1 MYKIAIILPTY
12 NSISWI
18 KEQINSIFNQKDV
31 LVELFISDDGSCDGT
46 KKFVTSLSENNSQVN
61 LISTDVG
68 SGSAGAHFFHM
79 VRNSKI
85 NGFDYVAFC
94 DHDDI
99 WLPDKLIS
107 AVDILKK
114 SSSDGYSSDVYIF
127 NDNDNVDVDVDVD
140 DMESYK
146 YSYKQRK
153 YDHFF
158 QTAGPG
164 CTYVFTYKL
173 YLEFLD
179 LVTCNDMSK
188 VYAHD
193 WMIYHH
199 ARRLGY
205 LWSIDSTPYILYR
218 QHCNNE
224 IGVNKGLSAHFKRI
238 EKIRSGWYRQQILNI
253 SSLYSSNPSFI
264 SRLERFNMIDRV
276 LLAFSVTSYRRSFI
290 QSLYLSVLILFVM
303 K

>member
-107 AVDILKK
+107 AV
-114 SSSDGYSSDVYIF
+114 
-127 NDNDNVDVDVDVD
+127 
-140 DMESYK
+140 
-146 YSYKQRK
+146 
-153 YDHFF
+153 
-158 QTAGPG
+158 
-164 CTYVFTYKL
+164 
-173 YLEFLD
+173 
-179 LVTCNDMSK
+179 
-188 VYAHD
+188 
-193 WMIYHH
+193 
-199 ARRLGY
+199 
-205 LWSIDSTPYILYR
+205 
-218 QHCNNE
+218 
-224 IGVNKGLSAHFKRI
+224 
-238 EKIRSGWYRQQILNI
+238 
-253 SSLYSSNPSFI
+253 
-264 SRLERFNMIDRV
+264 
-276 LLAFSVTSYRRSFI
+276 
-290 QSLYLSVLILFVM
+290 
-303 K
+303 